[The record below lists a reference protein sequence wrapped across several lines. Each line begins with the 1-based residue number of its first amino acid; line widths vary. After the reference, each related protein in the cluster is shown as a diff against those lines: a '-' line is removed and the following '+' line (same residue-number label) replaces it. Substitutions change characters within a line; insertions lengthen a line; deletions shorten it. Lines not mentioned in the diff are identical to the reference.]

1 VSAVGYGAWLNLP
14 KGKLMETLIKL
25 YITKIEEGWTMSDE
39 EITQFDRIQMLYMN
53 NLIQRLEKYGAYR
66 NKEG

>member
-1 VSAVGYGAWLNLP
+1 
-14 KGKLMETLIKL
+14 METLIKL